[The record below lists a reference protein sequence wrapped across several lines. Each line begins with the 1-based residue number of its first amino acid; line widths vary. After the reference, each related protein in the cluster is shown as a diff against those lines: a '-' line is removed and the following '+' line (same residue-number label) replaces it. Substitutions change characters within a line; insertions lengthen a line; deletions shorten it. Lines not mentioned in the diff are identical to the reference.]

1 MKQTRPA
8 AGRLSRHD
16 SRPAVATM
24 WMLVVLSVLTV
35 LMAVIT
41 WQVLANRRWL
51 DRRQNQMQAIWLA
64 RSGLELA
71 ATRLLS
77 NPAGYTGEFLQL
89 IPESGIRIEVQRDS
103 DSANSYSVT
112 SEARYPTSGK
122 AVVVRLLTRRLR
134 RVTEK
139 DGVRV
144 EVVAAAA
151 Q

>member
-1 MKQTRPA
+1 
-8 AGRLSRHD
+8 
-16 SRPAVATM
+16 M

-51 DRRQNQMQAIWLA
+51 DRRQNQMQAVWLA

-77 NPAGYTGEFLQL
+77 NPAGYSGESLQL
-89 IPESGIRIEVQRDS
+89 IPESEIRIEVQRGS

-112 SEARYPTSGK
+112 SEARYPASGK
-122 AVVVRLLTRRLR
+122 AVVVRSLTRRLR
-134 RVTEK
+134 RVTGKE
-139 DGVRV
+139 GVRV
-144 EVVAAAA
+144 EVVATNRPLKEDGRD

>member
-1 MKQTRPA
+1 
-8 AGRLSRHD
+8 
-16 SRPAVATM
+16 M
-24 WMLVVLSVLTV
+24 WTLVVLSVLTV

-51 DRRQNQMQAIWLA
+51 DRRQNQMQSVWLA

-77 NPAGYTGEFLQL
+77 NPAGYTGESLQL
-89 IPESGIRIEVQRDS
+89 IPESEIRIEVQRDS

-122 AVVVRLLTRRLR
+122 AVVVRSLTHRLR

-144 EVVAAAA
+144 EVVATNRALKEDGRE